1 MRETLSEQRLVTEIR
16 IEGPEAE
23 GLAAAAKAESNLVSR
38 RAFLRGSAGTLGAA
52 LAAPTTMAGS
62 HAQATPKV
70 AKGPLP
76 DGLYVGLEMPSQNPM
91 PACVVEGLTDIGLN
105 YINFFT
111 GQSKD
116 LTQTVEQISDA
127 GQQVVYDHFVGAS
140 LLGTARLI
148 FLTGISVSPDTLQ
161 AIAKR
166 VREGATCVALR
177 SLAWTLVPETSAG
190 GTTTSPSGQGKWVI
204 TDDFADPAVRAQV
217 EPFLGNPQEI
227 RYQFGKHELRLRAM
241 DGDPNRIRC

>member
-1 MRETLSEQRLVTEIR
+1 MRFVFVRAEHPGRNIIGDDEI
-16 IEGPEAE
+16 
-23 GLAAAAKAESNLVSR
+23 
-38 RAFLRGSAGTLGAA
+38 AA
-52 LAAPTTMAGS
+52 LAREFFPRV
-62 HAQATPKV
+62 AQQIARF
-70 AKGPLP
+70 G
-76 DGLYVGLEMPSQNPM
+76 G
-91 PACVVEGLTDIGLN
+91 CVVEGLTDIGLN

-241 DGDPNRIRC
+241 DGDPNRIRVEV